1 MHLTEIAKSEEFTEK
16 LVDLFFRASK
26 NSDLK
31 LIQFSDLT
39 SFLIEHEITQQRSGM
54 ATTNMKYEESSL
66 VDKKSHN
73 NYIEKIYYFERI
85 DIVVLYEQNMKQVR
99 IYSGVDLSWI

>member
-1 MHLTEIAKSEEFTEK
+1 MTGVMKLTEIGKSEEFTEK

-31 LIQFSDLT
+31 MIQFSDLT
-39 SFLIEHEITQQRSGM
+39 SFLIEHEITQQQS
-54 ATTNMKYEESSL
+54 TLTSTNMRYEESKL
-66 VDKKSHN
+66 EDKKSHN

-85 DIVVLYEQNMKQVR
+85 DIVVLYE
-99 IYSGVDLSWI
+99 